1 MRASRDPAAI
11 LERKPRFV
19 HEKSRAEARRGGD
32 AARMSATLATEGMRV
47 QNFLLTRNASRRKT
61 NRELGGNGNF
71 PPRLRIIQGRSFK
84 LKSIRE
90 CAQTQA
96 PITGSR
102 ESSPASPA
110 KK

>member
-90 CAQTQA
+90 CAQPQA